1 MNKAINLNAGLML
14 LVSIVFSYITASLVA
29 TSEGPSAYDWG
40 FIFGRSITS
49 VLFPLFFVW
58 FARKISRRKPM
69 FTKGAFISWWVLF
82 FLLSFLAL
90 FGSMLPP
97 EV

>member
-1 MNKAINLNAGLML
+1 MNKAININAGLML
-14 LVSIVFSYITASLVA
+14 LVSIAFTYITAGLVA
-29 TSEGPSAYDWG
+29 ASEGPSAYGLG

-49 VLFPLFFVW
+49 VLVPLFLVW
-58 FARKISRRKPM
+58 LARTIFRRKPM

-82 FLLSFLAL
+82 ALLSFIAL
-90 FGSMLPP
+90 FGSTLPP